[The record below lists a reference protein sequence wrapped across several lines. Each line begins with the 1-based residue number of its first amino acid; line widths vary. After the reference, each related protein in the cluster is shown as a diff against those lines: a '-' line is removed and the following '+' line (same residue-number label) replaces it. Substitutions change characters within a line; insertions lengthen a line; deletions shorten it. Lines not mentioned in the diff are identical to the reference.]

1 MILQKDA
8 WRISWAEHVNK
19 EEVLRETETD
29 IIIRTIRMKALSFL
43 GCIMTKES
51 LENVIFIRDIEG
63 LLNKE
68 RVEMDDREGE
78 C

>member
-1 MILQKDA
+1 
-8 WRISWAEHVNK
+8 
-19 EEVLRETETD
+19 
-29 IIIRTIRMKALSFL
+29 MKALNFL